1 MILSI
6 LLERIKTE
14 EYEVTEEGVYDKE
27 DNVYIDL
34 IRLKLKTSNEYIVI
48 CHKPGEERPYIYLPK
63 IIFGEETMDEFYEIL
78 REKQREKKLGDK
90 WEMILYESLILFRP
104 D

>member
-6 LLERIKTE
+6 LLERIKNK

-27 DNVYIDL
+27 DDVYIDL

-48 CHKPGEERPYIYLPK
+48 CHKPGKERPYIYLPK
-63 IIFGEETMDEFYEIL
+63 ILFGEETMDEFYEVL

-90 WEMILYESLILFRP
+90 WEMILYESLRP